1 MSHFVNIKTRITE
14 REQLVAAL
22 QAVHLQY
29 QANERE
35 ELVVCDYQSK
45 ETFNVQRPTFNSQ
58 LSTLNSQPSTIALA
72 KVDRRFYLPAG
83 TQVEGRQKAV
93 VEKILKHCGLWKE
106 ESDWGLR
113 PISDLKFQ
121 I

>member
-22 QAVHLQY
+22 QAMHLQY

-58 LSTLNSQPSTIALA
+58 LSTLNP
-72 KVDRRFYLPAG
+72 P
-83 TQVEGRQKAV
+83 
-93 VEKILKHCGLWKE
+93 
-106 ESDWGLR
+106 
-113 PISDLKFQ
+113 P
-121 I
+121 